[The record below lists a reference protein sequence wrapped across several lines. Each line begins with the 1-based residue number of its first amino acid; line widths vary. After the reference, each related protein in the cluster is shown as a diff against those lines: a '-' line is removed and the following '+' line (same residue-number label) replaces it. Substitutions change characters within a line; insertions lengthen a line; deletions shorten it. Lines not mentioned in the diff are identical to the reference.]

1 MPGGGVL
8 ACATHRAGR
17 AGHQLG
23 ARLQQMLLLQQ
34 ALLVVDLAFHP
45 AVQLAQG
52 GQLCLPGGLHGLR
65 PLLARAVLVQQRGLL
80 RALLEQLLQ
89 LLQLALALQQRLPV
103 GAPTGFITFAE
114 QGLMLLFALRQLRAG
129 RFQLRL
135 VGVQLLL
142 GFHVALGMRGQTLL
156 DRLVALVQLRQIA
169 AELIALG
176 ETQPPA
182 AQLAG

>member
-1 MPGGGVL
+1 
-8 ACATHRAGR
+8 
-17 AGHQLG
+17 
-23 ARLQQMLLLQQ
+23 
-34 ALLVVDLAFHP
+34 
-45 AVQLAQG
+45 
-52 GQLCLPGGLHGLR
+52 
-65 PLLARAVLVQQRGLL
+65 
-80 RALLEQLLQ
+80 
-89 LLQLALALQQRLPV
+89 
-103 GAPTGFITFAE
+103 
-114 QGLMLLFALRQLRAG
+114 MLLFALRQLRAG